1 MEAPFLYITT
11 FFSLGILLGRFLFLP
26 YVFLTLMAASVVVL
40 FFVYKKGKNVSLLLI
55 LPFALLGAILTGF
68 ALNAPNPY
76 ERLEGKFIA
85 IKGKVCDVEEG
96 EGYAKY
102 VVKPENLPKILI
114 TQYGGEYPK
123 KGDIV
128 EVRGIVSLPK
138 PSSNPGGFDYQLF
151 LRKKGIYAVMRIHP
165 YGTSII
171 GRRANLFEEIL
182 WRAQERIKENFLASM
197 PKKHAQFL
205 ITSFLG
211 EKVLDDQILTQFRT
225 VGISYITAVAGMQV
239 AIISG
244 FVLYILSL
252 VHLTR
257 YRAFILLPVLIFY
270 AFLTGLNPPVI
281 RAVVMASIAVIGAT
295 YGKNKNSINS
305 LSFAAFLILLFN
317 PLMLWDVGFQLSFVA
332 TLAIL
337 YFYRPIEERLFKLPS
352 YLKGIIALNLS
363 AQIGTIPFVMYY
375 FHYISFVSFLSN
387 IVIVPLVNIAIILG
401 FLSAFLGFVFPT
413 ASVFVNY
420 INIPFIE
427 LLFKITSFFE
437 RFPYASVNVFAPP
450 VIVIALYYIV
460 LGILISGIEVR
471 KKKLAVAASFMVVA
485 VIFFWNYFVPKDL
498 EVTFLDVGQGDAT
511 FVRTPHGRVFLIDGG
526 GNPVFSSSSF
536 DVGEDILLPF
546 LYYKGV
552 IKLDAVFISHT
563 DIDHIGGIITVL
575 ENMKVDRVFI
585 GIQKVEDQNFKKM
598 MEVAGKKRVPVI
610 FLKKGDKVE
619 VDGVKVYVLHP
630 DPGNLIEENPI
641 NNNALVF
648 KMRYGNISFL
658 FTGDIEKPAEEVLK
672 ESDLKTHVLKVAHHG
687 SSTSSTPEFI
697 EKADPQVFV
706 IQVGKNSY
714 GLPSERVVKY
724 LKERGKLYRTDENGA
739 VIVRTDG
746 VKARIY
752 PFLKGVKE

>member
-1 MEAPFLYITT
+1 MNAPFLYITI
-11 FFSLGILLGRFLFLP
+11 FFSLGILLGRFVFLP
-26 YVFLTLMAASVVVL
+26 YVFLVLTAASVVIA
-40 FFVYKKGKNVSLLLI
+40 FFIYKKDKNLSLFLI
-55 LPFALLGAILTGF
+55 LPFVFLGAILTGF

-76 ERLEGKFIA
+76 ERLDGKFIT
-85 IKGKVCDVEEG
+85 IKGKVCDIKEV

-114 TQYGGEYPK
+114 TQYGGVYPK

-138 PSSNPGGFDYQLF
+138 SRSNPGGFDYQLF
-151 LRKKGIYAVMRIHP
+151 LRKKGIYAVMSIHS
-165 YGTSII
+165 YGTSIT
-171 GRRANLFEEIL
+171 GRRTNLFEEIL

-197 PKKHAQFL
+197 PKKDAQFI

-244 FVLYILSL
+244 FVLYILS
-252 VHLTR
+252 VIHLTR
-257 YRAFILLPVLIFY
+257 YRVFVLLPVLIFY

-281 RAVVMASIAVIGAT
+281 RAVVMASITVVGAT

-337 YFYRPIEERLFKLPS
+337 YFYRPIDKMLSNLPS
-352 YLKGIIALNLS
+352 YLKNIIALNLS

-387 IVIVPLVNIAIILG
+387 IAIVPLVNIAIILG
-401 FLSAFLGFVFPT
+401 FLSAFLVFVFPIV
-413 ASVFVNY
+413 SVFVNY

-427 LLFKITSFFE
+427 LLFKLTSFFE
-437 RFPYASVNVFAPP
+437 KFPYASVNVFIPP
-450 VIVIALYYIV
+450 VIVIVLYYIV
-460 LGILISGIEVR
+460 LGILVSGIELR
-471 KKKLAVAASFMVVA
+471 KKKLAVAISFTLVA
-485 VIFFWNYFVPKDL
+485 LLFFWNYFMPKDL
-498 EVTFLDVGQGDAT
+498 EVIFLDVGQGDAT
-511 FVRTPHGRVFLIDGG
+511 FVRTPHGRAFLIDGG
-526 GNPVFSSSSF
+526 GNPVFSNLSF

-552 IKLDAVFISHT
+552 MKLDAVFVSHT
-563 DIDHIGGIITVL
+563 DIDHVGGIITVL

-585 GIQKVEDQNFKKM
+585 GLQKVEDQNFKKM

-610 FLKKGDKVE
+610 FLKKGDEVE
-619 VDGVKVYVLHP
+619 VDGIKLYVLHP
-630 DPGNLIEENPI
+630 DPDNLIEENPI

-648 KMRYGNISFL
+648 KMTYKNMSFL

-672 ESDLKTHVLKVAHHG
+672 ERDLKTHILKVAHHG
-687 SSTSSTPEFI
+687 SSTSSTVEFI
-697 EKADPQVFV
+697 EKANPQVFV

-724 LKERGKLYRTDENGA
+724 LKERGKVYRTDENGA

-746 VKARIY
+746 VKARIF
-752 PFLKGVKE
+752 PFIKGVKE